1 MRIAEHERWEC
12 RSLDF
17 ALRAP
22 LGMTTHVIPSER
34 SESRDLHL
42 LVVPSERS
50 AHAVIPSERS
60 ESRDLHL
67 LVVPSERSE
76 SRDLHPVLASEV
88 PASLMPDP
96 AHMG

>member
-1 MRIAEHERWEC
+1 MRIVEHVRWEC

-60 ESRDLHL
+60 ESRDLH
-67 LVVPSERSE
+67 
-76 SRDLHPVLASEV
+76 PVLASEV
-88 PASLMPDP
+88 PTSLMPDP
-96 AHMG
+96 AHTG